1 MVYERGRRQ
10 GTPSP
15 LRVFAKA
22 MPDVVLDITEV
33 LRNPMRTGIQR
44 VVRELVRN
52 WPRGRRLRL
61 ARFVAG
67 RGLELVP
74 DRVRPLLLETDE
86 RARGATV
93 EGVAALIAAECRG
106 CGEALPDGVPI
117 LVPELCFTAARWA
130 WYEALHQHDPDAFGM
145 IVFDFIPWLHAD
157 VYSAGEAPPAQI
169 ACYYNLVA
177 KAKRLAFISAATR
190 DEAMTRI
197 GRAPGPSGPVF
208 PLGADALGLERQ
220 RFDDSRNAYVV
231 IGSVCRNKC
240 HDLIFAAFER
250 LWRKGFAGELV
261 FAGRAADNGLAG
273 QLADAA
279 AFPRFRHLAHPTD
292 AVLRDALRGA
302 RATIAISRV
311 EGYGLG
317 PVESLH
323 AGIPTIVSSAT
334 PSTRGLPPRGQIRI
348 DQPETD
354 AIEAAV
360 GAMAAGDN
368 ARRLWAEARRLR
380 LPTWRAFAASVA
392 AWIAPAPRAHS
403 LRGLI
408 HRLRPALG

>member
-1 MVYERGRRQ
+1 MVYERGRRRDA
-10 GTPSP
+10 PSP

-74 DRVRPLLLETDE
+74 DRVRPLLLETDG

-130 WYEALHQHDPDAFGM
+130 WYEALYRRDPDAFGM

-157 VYSAGEAPPAQI
+157 VYSAGEAPPPEI
-169 ACYYNLVA
+169 ACYYGLVA

-197 GRAPGPSGPVF
+197 GRAPGPVGPVF

-220 RFDDSRNAYVV
+220 RFDDARNAYVV

-250 LWRKGFAGELV
+250 LWRKGFMGELV
-261 FAGRAADNGLAG
+261 FAGRAADRGLAEMLRSAG
-273 QLADAA
+273 AY
-279 AFPRFRHLAHPTD
+279 PRFRHVAQPSDD
-292 AVLRDALRGA
+292 ALRDVLRGA
-302 RATIAISRV
+302 RATIAVSRV

-323 AGIPTIVSSAT
+323 AGIPTIVSGTT
-334 PSTRGLPPRGQIRI
+334 PSVRDLPPRGQIRI
-348 DQPETD
+348 ARPETE

-360 GAMAAGDN
+360 GTMAAGDT

-392 AWIAPAPRAHS
+392 AWIAPAPHALS
-403 LRGLI
+403 WRGLI
-408 HRLRPALG
+408 DRLRPAG

>member
-1 MVYERGRRQ
+1 
-10 GTPSP
+10 
-15 LRVFAKA
+15 

-44 VVRELVRN
+44 VVRELVRH
-52 WPRGRRLRL
+52 WPRGRRLGL

-86 RARGATV
+86 RARGGTIEA
-93 EGVAALIAAECRG
+93 VAALIAAECRG
-106 CGEALPDGVPI
+106 SGEAPPDGAPM

-130 WYEALHQHDPDAFGM
+130 WYAALHRRDPDAFGM
-145 IVFDFIPWLHAD
+145 IVHDFIPWLHAD
-157 VYSAGEAPPAQI
+157 VYSAGEAPPPQI
-169 ACYYNLVA
+169 ACYYDLVA

-197 GRAPGPSGPVF
+197 GRAPGPAGPVF
-208 PLGADALGLERQ
+208 PLGADALGLECQ
-220 RFDDSRNAYVV
+220 RFDEGRNAYVV

-240 HDLIFAAFER
+240 HDLILAAFER
-250 LWRKGFAGELV
+250 LWRKGFTGELV
-261 FAGRAADNGLAG
+261 FAGRAADRALAG
-273 QLADAA
+273 LIAGAA

-292 AVLRDALRGA
+292 GALRDALRGA
-302 RATIAISRV
+302 RATIAVSRV

-334 PSTRGLPPRGQIRI
+334 PSIRGLGPRGQIRI
-348 DQPETD
+348 ERPETD

-360 GAMAAGDN
+360 GAMADGDT

-380 LPTWRAFAASVA
+380 LPTWRSFAAAVA
-392 AWIAPAPRAHS
+392 AWIAPAPRAFS
-403 LRGLI
+403 WRGLA
-408 HRLRPALG
+408 HRLRPAGG